1 MIGKIEKKYSTVS
14 SQEKVA
20 KIIEWLEAKKA
31 TDVVALD
38 LEGVNAFTDAVV
50 IATVKSV
57 RQSKALADEISKL
70 AKGENF
76 EHMRVE
82 GKDSAQWVLI
92 DLNDVIVNIFQE
104 DARGSFNLES
114 LWADA
119 TVLYK
124 SEAE

>member
-20 KIIEWLEAKKA
+20 KIIEWLEDKKA
-31 TDVVALD
+31 TDVVVLD
-38 LEGVNAFTDAVV
+38 LEGVNSFTDAVV
-50 IATVKSV
+50 IATAKSV
-57 RQSKALADEISKL
+57 RQAKALADEVSMR
-70 AKGENF
+70 AKGENY

-82 GKDSAQWVLI
+82 GKDNAQWVLV
-92 DLNDVIVNIFQE
+92 DLNDVVVNIFLE
-104 DARGSFNLES
+104 DVRESFNLES

-119 TVLYK
+119 NVLYK

>member
-20 KIIEWLEAKKA
+20 KIIEWLEDKKA
-31 TDVVALD
+31 TDVVVLD
-38 LEGVNAFTDAVV
+38 LEGVNSFTDAVV
-50 IATVKSV
+50 IATAKSV
-57 RQSKALADEISKL
+57 RQAKALADEVSMR
-70 AKGENF
+70 AKGENY

-82 GKDSAQWVLI
+82 GKDNAQWVLV
-92 DLNDVIVNIFQE
+92 DLNDVVVNIFLE
-104 DARGSFNLES
+104 DVRESFNLES

-119 TVLYK
+119 KVLYK

>member
-31 TDVVALD
+31 TNVVVLD
-38 LEGVNAFTDAVV
+38 LEGVNSFTDAVV
-50 IATVKSV
+50 IATAKSV
-57 RQSKALADEISKL
+57 RQAKALADEVSMR
-70 AKGENF
+70 AKGENY

-82 GKDSAQWVLI
+82 GKENAQWVLV

-104 DARGSFNLES
+104 DVRDSFNLES

-119 TVLYK
+119 KVLYK

>member
-1 MIGKIEKKYSTVS
+1 MIGKVEKKYSTVS

-31 TDVVALD
+31 TNVVVLD
-38 LEGVNAFTDAVV
+38 LEGVNSFTDAVV
-50 IATVKSV
+50 IATAKSV
-57 RQSKALADEISKL
+57 RQAKALADEVSMR
-70 AKGENF
+70 AKGENY

-82 GKDSAQWVLI
+82 GKENAQWVLV

-104 DARGSFNLES
+104 EVRDSFNLES

-119 TVLYK
+119 KVLYK
-124 SEAE
+124 SEVE

>member
-31 TDVVALD
+31 SDVVVLD
-38 LEGVNAFTDAVV
+38 LEGVNSFTDAVV

-70 AKGENF
+70 AKGENY
-76 EHMRVE
+76 EHLRVE
-82 GKDSAQWVLI
+82 GKDSNQWVLI
-92 DLNDVIVNIFQE
+92 DLNDVLVNIFQE
-104 DARGSFNLES
+104 EARGSFNLES

-119 TVLYK
+119 KVLYK

>member
-1 MIGKIEKKYSTVS
+1 MIEKKYSTVS

-31 TDVVALD
+31 TNVVVLD
-38 LEGVNAFTDAVV
+38 LEGVNSFTDAVV
-50 IATVKSV
+50 IATAKSV
-57 RQSKALADEISKL
+57 RQAKALADEVSMR
-70 AKGENF
+70 AKGENY

-82 GKDSAQWVLI
+82 GKDNAQWVLV

-104 DARGSFNLES
+104 DVRDSFNLES

-119 TVLYK
+119 KVLYK

>member
-1 MIGKIEKKYSTVS
+1 MIGKMKKKYSTVS

-31 TDVVALD
+31 TNVVVLD
-38 LEGVNAFTDAVV
+38 LEGVNSFTDAVI
-50 IATVKSV
+50 IATAKSV
-57 RQSKALADEISKL
+57 RQAKSLADEVSMR
-70 AKGENF
+70 AKGENY

-82 GKDSAQWVLI
+82 GKDNAQWVLV
-92 DLNDVIVNIFQE
+92 DLNDVVVNIFQE
-104 DARGSFNLES
+104 DVREAFNLEG

-119 TVLYK
+119 KVLYK

>member
-124 SEAE
+124 SEA

>member
-31 TDVVALD
+31 SDVVVLD
-38 LEGVNAFTDAVV
+38 LEGVNSFTDAVV

-57 RQSKALADEISKL
+57 RQSRALADEISKL
-70 AKGENF
+70 AKGENY
-76 EHMRVE
+76 EHLRVE
-82 GKDSAQWVLI
+82 GKDSNQWVLI

-104 DARGSFNLES
+104 EARGSFNLES

-119 TVLYK
+119 RVLYK

>member
-31 TDVVALD
+31 SDVVVLD
-38 LEGVNAFTDAVV
+38 LEGVNSFTDAVV

-57 RQSKALADEISKL
+57 RQSRALADEISKL
-70 AKGENF
+70 AKGENY
-76 EHMRVE
+76 EHLRVE
-82 GKDSAQWVLI
+82 GKDSNQWVLI
-92 DLNDVIVNIFQE
+92 DLNDVLVNIFQE
-104 DARGSFNLES
+104 DARGAFNLES

-119 TVLYK
+119 KVLYK

>member
-31 TDVVALD
+31 SDVVVLD
-38 LEGVNAFTDAVV
+38 LEGVNSFTDAVV

-57 RQSKALADEISKL
+57 RQSKALAEEISKL
-70 AKGENF
+70 AKGENY
-76 EHMRVE
+76 EHLRVE
-82 GKDSAQWVLI
+82 GKDSNQWVLI
-92 DLNDVIVNIFQE
+92 DLNDVLVNIFQE
-104 DARGSFNLES
+104 EARGAFNLES

-119 TVLYK
+119 KVLYK

>member
-1 MIGKIEKKYSTVS
+1 MIGKVEKKYSTVS

-31 TDVVALD
+31 TDVVVLD
-38 LEGVNAFTDAVV
+38 LEGVNSFTDAVV
-50 IATVKSV
+50 IATAKSV
-57 RQSKALADEISKL
+57 RQAKALADEVSMR
-70 AKGENF
+70 AKGENY

-82 GKDSAQWVLI
+82 GKDNAQWVLV

-104 DARGSFNLES
+104 DVRGSFNLES

-119 TVLYK
+119 KVLYK

>member
-31 TDVVALD
+31 SDVVVLD
-38 LEGVNAFTDAVV
+38 LEGVNSFTDAVV

-57 RQSKALADEISKL
+57 RQSKALAEEISKL
-70 AKGENF
+70 AKGENY
-76 EHMRVE
+76 EHLRVE
-82 GKDSAQWVLI
+82 GKDSNQWVLI
-92 DLNDVIVNIFQE
+92 DLNDVLVNIFQE
-104 DARGSFNLES
+104 EARGSFNLES

-119 TVLYK
+119 KVLYK

>member
-31 TDVVALD
+31 SDVVVLD
-38 LEGVNAFTDAVV
+38 LEGVNSFTDAVV

-57 RQSKALADEISKL
+57 RQSRALADEISKL
-70 AKGENF
+70 AKGENY
-76 EHMRVE
+76 EHLRVE
-82 GKDSAQWVLI
+82 GKDSNQWVLI
-92 DLNDVIVNIFQE
+92 DLNDVLVNIFQE

-119 TVLYK
+119 KVLYK

>member
-31 TDVVALD
+31 SDVVVLD

-50 IATVKSV
+50 IATAKSV
-57 RQSKALADEISKL
+57 RQAKALADEVSMR
-70 AKGENF
+70 AKGENY

-82 GKDSAQWVLI
+82 GKDNAQWVLV

-104 DARGSFNLES
+104 DVRDSFNLES

-119 TVLYK
+119 KVLYK